1 MDSGRDITSLS
12 KEDLDLQTK
21 RLSSQKEMQG
31 VMDNLANS
39 SSALKT
45 GFSDMFEPIAAFVM
59 PVLNDLFTILN
70 AVLLPIFRVIGL
82 AFKMVFKPLKAV
94 YDVISAIV
102 MPLVAI
108 GSAISDALLTPFEAA
123 ADALDPLF
131 LKIGEF
137 KEVMMKF
144 AQPIIGV
151 ISSIGKIFGSLV
163 GGAIGFF
170 INFLVKGFGLIYDV
184 ISFIGDTI
192 NKYIVEPIMTAVNA
206 IGGAFN
212 SIGSFLGI
220 SDPAVTDGS
229 TATTSSINDGVV
241 QDGKVIGTNPA
252 DVLLATKDPASLL
265 ETIATG
271 LGTGIGGLLGGM
283 MGGGQDNTA
292 VVAKLD
298 ELISAVYSNRDVYMD
313 KEKVSSAVVK
323 TNEKSGENR
332 FGLMGA

>member
-1 MDSGRDITSLS
+1 
-12 KEDLDLQTK
+12 
-21 RLSSQKEMQG
+21 
-31 VMDNLANS
+31 
-39 SSALKT
+39 
-45 GFSDMFEPIAAFVM
+45 
-59 PVLNDLFTILN
+59 
-70 AVLLPIFRVIGL
+70 
-82 AFKMVFKPLKAV
+82 MVFKPLKAV

-108 GSAISDALLTPFEAA
+108 GSAITNALLTPFEAA
-123 ADALDPLF
+123 FDALEPLF

-170 INFLVKGFGLIYDV
+170 VDFLVKGFGLIYDV

-192 NKYIVEPIMTAVNA
+192 SKYIVDPIMWAVNG
-206 IGGAFN
+206 IGSVFS

-220 SDPAVTDGS
+220 SDEAKTDGS